1 MNRSPD
7 SYQDEDGPQGG
18 LEMTQSVNASRAVV
32 AGLLW
37 FAVSAALSGGAN
49 LANSAMSGGVLGA
62 SVLGNGILHSALSV
76 APSQT
81 SSALATGG
89 IFAGLQML
97 RGDQNLVTNGAVGA
111 AVDFGT
117 EFVGDML
124 GYNSSD

>member
-1 MNRSPD
+1 MNRSSD
-7 SYQDEDGPQGG
+7 SYEDEDGPQGG
-18 LEMTQSVNASRAVV
+18 LQMEQSVGASRAIV
-32 AGLLW
+32 AGLLY
-37 FAVSAALSGGAN
+37 FAVMAGLSGGAN

-62 SVLGNGILHSALSV
+62 SVLANGMLHSALAV

-97 RGDQNLVTNGAVGA
+97 RGDQNLVANGAAAA

-117 EFVGDML
+117 EYVGGML
-124 GYNSSD
+124 GYTD